1 MALNGSDFMISVKF
15 DDEDEVQLGGG
26 GEFFLTPG
34 EGRTSFMLDDDR
46 LSLIRALQ
54 AVEED
59 LTK

>member
-1 MALNGSDFMISVKF
+1 MTRTKF
-15 DDEDEVQLGGG
+15 GGG